1 MLKQEVGMDLTN
13 VVAYLETYYSGASD
27 LLSKLAIPGEREADL
42 PFSGNITIAVG
53 DRVQNAEKKVDGVDV
68 MPVLDVWANSYKI
81 EAGFG
86 RYVKELYIPMR
97 DGEAKDL

>member
-1 MLKQEVGMDLTN
+1 MHKQEVGMDLTN
-13 VVAYLETYYSGASD
+13 IDAYLKTYYPGASA
-27 LLSKLAIPGEREADL
+27 LLSQLSMPRARNADL

-53 DRVQNAEKKVDGVDV
+53 DIVKKAEASPEGIDV
-68 MPVLDVWANSYKI
+68 LPLLDVWANSFRI

-86 RYVKELYIPMR
+86 RYIKELYVPMR